1 MHLLCFLLIPFSVA
15 HLSLDIENLSSFY
28 VDVEFCVIAKAALT
42 ASRSASTSI
51 YVVPLL
57 QAELDEMSGTLH
69 CEEGDVVTAYSYFLE
84 SYEALDN
91 ANDKRALTVLKYMTL
106 CKILSVSAQSVSA
119 GDASGS
125 ANALATA
132 ANEVHHLF
140 SGKYALKYS
149 GPDMDAMKA
158 IAGAAEHRSLQEFK
172 DALATHGPYLQTNH
186 LIAHNLD
193 QLYGNMFE
201 SNLLKIIQPYSCVE
215 LTHVAQMIN
224 LPVEQVEKKLSQMIL
239 DGKFNGILE
248 QKLGHLIIYEA
259 ASADINYTR
268 TQEVISNMTH
278 VVDALSGRA
287 KRINV
292 KSEADSA
299 TTAAKEKTAA
309 APPATDK
316 KAGAK

>member
-1 MHLLCFLLIPFSVA
+1 VASLAFHLLCLFLTSAVLCCAV
-15 HLSLDIENLSSFY
+15 
-28 VDVEFCVIAKAALT
+28 AKAALT

-57 QAELDEMSGTLH
+57 QAELDEMSGILH
-69 CEEGDVVTAYSYFLE
+69 CEEGDVVTAFSYFLE

-106 CKILSVSAQSVSA
+106 CKILSVSAQSVTQGNSNA
-119 GDASGS
+119 D

-140 SGKYALKYS
+140 SGKYALKYG
-149 GPDMDAMKA
+149 GPDMEAMKA

-172 DALATHGPYLQTNH
+172 DALTAHGQYLKTNH

-215 LTHVAQMIN
+215 LEHVAKMIL
-224 LPVEQVEKKLSQMIL
+224 LPVDQVARKLAQMIL
-239 DGKFNGILE
+239 DAKFNGILE
-248 QKLGHLIIYEA
+248 QKLGHLIIYDA

-268 TQEVISNMTH
+268 TLEVIGNMTH
-278 VVDALSGRA
+278 VVEALSGRA
-287 KRINV
+287 KRIN
-292 KSEADSA
+292 
-299 TTAAKEKTAA
+299 TTAKADAA
-309 APPATDK
+309 AAAVAEKVEAAAAVEK
-316 KAGAK
+316 K